1 MTLFG
6 GGQQKADVIFVLYV
20 NLVKGAKILT
30 LIIVFHDYINIY
42 CIVGI
47 VYTAIWACC
56 SFLKVFLYEEREGKK
71 TPEKDRGH

>member
-1 MTLFG
+1 MTLF

-20 NLVKGAKILT
+20 DLVKGAKILT
-30 LIIVFHDYINIY
+30 LIIVSMIILIFTVYWAL
-42 CIVGI
+42 
-47 VYTAIWACC
+47 YTAIWACC